1 MTQIQNGNFDRTA
14 FIEKKNDFFCDII
27 HKKNSFIHTAKANDC
42 GRKKK
47 TIWILDIYGS
57 YNFQILKI
65 P

>member
-47 TIWILDIYGS
+47 PFGFWTFMAVII
-57 YNFQILKI
+57 FKF
-65 P
+65 